1 MRAFMS
7 TDGYRSSIEPRRL
20 PGQTALPIRE
30 RIALQAEA
38 AEREARRILAET
50 EPYSENANHY
60 ALPCAIGWPVG
71 LPYTKSMTG
80 GPLWKHVVANR
91 SANCGTYVIL
101 EPGDDTEALAD
112 ALRAFVEGD

>member
-7 TDGYRSSIEPRRL
+7 EVNHVPDEPADAMI
-20 PGQTALPIRE
+20 GW
-30 RIALQAEA
+30 A
-38 AEREARRILAET
+38 AQNAVDEARRIVAEV
-50 EPYSENANHY
+50 EPCSDSANHY
-60 ALPCAIGWPVG
+60 VLPCAIGWPAG
-71 LPYTKSMTG
+71 LPLTQSMIG

-112 ALRAFVEGD
+112 ALRAFVGEKK

>member
-7 TDGYRSSIEPRRL
+7 SRKDRL
-20 PGQTALPIRE
+20 PISETASPDGVCYR
-30 RIALQAEA
+30 AASAA

>member
-7 TDGYRSSIEPRRL
+7 RVHPPSS
-20 PGQTALPIRE
+20 ALHAEWLDHPDFGRF
-30 RIALQAEA
+30 ADQAVT
-38 AEREARRILAET
+38 EARRILAEA
-50 EPYSENANHY
+50 EPCSENANHY

>member
-7 TDGYRSSIEPRRL
+7 RVHPPSSPMHAEWLGHPDFGRF
-20 PGQTALPIRE
+20 AD
-30 RIALQAEA
+30 QAVA
-38 AEREARRILAET
+38 EARRILAEA
-50 EPYSENANHY
+50 EPCSENANHY